1 MRLGEI
7 ATLNVDDIVARY
19 GSHFFRLWE
28 TDERGLKTENSERI
42 IPVHPELIRVGFLQR
57 VANLREAGIA
67 RMFADLPGD
76 DKDHISDLF
85 SKRFAYHLKTLKM
98 HGNGLTFHSTRHT
111 FRDAL
116 REAGLPHDATVALG
130 GWSPQSVDERY
141 GDGMRPQTLVKWMA
155 EVKYEGLV
163 IPTLCIEEKKTE

>member
-1 MRLGEI
+1 M
-7 ATLNVDDIVARY
+7 
-19 GSHFFRLWE
+19 E
-28 TDERGLKTENSERI
+28 TDERDLKTENSERI
-42 IPVHPELIRVGFLQR
+42 IPIHPELIRLGLLQR
-57 VANLREAGIA
+57 VAKLKQDGIV
-67 RMFADLPGD
+67 RLFDDLPGD

-130 GWSPQSVDERY
+130 GWSPKTVDERY
-141 GDGMRPQTLVKWMA
+141 GDGMRPQTLVKWMS
-155 EVKYEGLV
+155 EVNYEGLV
-163 IPTLCIEEKKTE
+163 IPAPRGSIT